1 LRSTLILVC
10 ALLAGCSS
18 RATTTGNYVARGAAG
33 LPKPTMVVVE
43 DFSVNPSAVR
53 VDQGIG
59 GVLRRDVSGTSSADS
74 QATDADGV
82 RFGITDGLTR
92 AIGGMGLPVQQAT
105 AQSPAG
111 PYVVVRGQVLGINE
125 GNRTRRT
132 AFGFGAGKS
141 SVRAAAQVIYI
152 APGAEPQLLQTYEGS
167 VDSGHMPGLAA
178 GAASAAGGNAAAAAA
193 NGGMQVT
200 NAGRADV
207 SAEAK
212 RLGTRMAVNIGGLFA
227 EQGWIPQS
235 AVPRPA
241 LR

>member
-18 RATTTGNYVARGAAG
+18 RATTTGNYVAPGAAG
-33 LPKPTMVVVE
+33 LAKPTMVVVE
-43 DFSVNPSAVR
+43 DFSVDPTAVR

-59 GVLRRDVSGTSSADS
+59 GVLRRGVSGMSGTDA

-92 AIGGMGLPVQQAT
+92 AIGGMGLPVQQAA

-111 PYVVVRGQVLGINE
+111 PYIVVRGQVIAIDE

-132 AFGFGAGKS
+132 AVGFGAGKS
-141 SVRAAAQVIYI
+141 SVRAAAQVIYM
-152 APGAEPQLLQTYEGS
+152 APGAEPRLLQTYS
-167 VDSGHMPGLAA
+167 ASIDSGHMPGLAA
-178 GAASAAGGNAAAAAA
+178 GAAGAAGGSAEAAAAS
-193 NGGMQVT
+193 GGLHVA

-212 RLGTRMAVNIGGLFA
+212 RLGARMAVNMGGLFA
-227 EQGWIPQS
+227 REGWIPQS
-235 AVPRPA
+235 AVPTPA